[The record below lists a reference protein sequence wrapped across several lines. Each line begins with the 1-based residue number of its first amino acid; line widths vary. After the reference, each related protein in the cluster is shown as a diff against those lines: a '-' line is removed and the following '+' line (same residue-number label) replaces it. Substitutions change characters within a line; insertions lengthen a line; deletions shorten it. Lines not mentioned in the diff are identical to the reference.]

1 MEITSKIAKYVVDT
15 RYEDLPET
23 TREIV
28 KKDFLDTLAS
38 AVAGTMD
45 PICKNVADLVKE
57 WGGKPESTVLVY
69 GGRIPS
75 LNAALINSVAAHILD
90 LTDAHEGAATR
101 AGVTIVPAAFA
112 VAEANGVTNGTDLI
126 AAAAIGLDLVCRMSL
141 AASAGLGGSG
151 FLLSSMTGVFGAAAT
166 TAKLLGLDQDQTVSA
181 LGIAYSQAAGNM
193 QAYDDKAFVTRL
205 QNGFA
210 AKAGI
215 LSGLLAQRGVS
226 GTRNVFSGR
235 YGLYEI
241 YEKGKCDLR
250 QVTDELG
257 ERFECDNLS
266 FKSYPSMRSTHA
278 PIDAALDIV
287 REHNIAAE
295 DVNAVTIRLKKRFY
309 DLLCVP
315 LEDRRAPKTRVA
327 AQTSLPYLIAV
338 AVAKRNVTI
347 EHFSAEAL
355 QDTTVA
361 KIASKVIPVVDP
373 GLEEALSQTGPVVV
387 EIKLQDGRIY
397 TKRVS
402 FPKGGPENPM
412 SVYEIAEKFRRCS
425 DYAFTKIPSVRLAR
439 VIEMCAEMEKVADAA
454 EIMRLL
460 APQ

>member
-28 KKDFLDTLAS
+28 KKDLLDTLAS

-90 LTDAHEGAATR
+90 LTDAHEGSASR

-112 VAEANGVTNGTDLI
+112 VTEAMGVTNGTDLI
-126 AAAAIGLDLVCRMSL
+126 AAVAIGLDLVCRMSL

-266 FKSYPSMRSTHA
+266 FKPYPSMRSTHA

-287 REHNIAAE
+287 PAIPHRSGCRKEECHHRALFCRSATGYNCRQ
-295 DVNAVTIRLKKRFY
+295 DRFQGGPCRRSQSGRRPFS
-309 DLLCVP
+309 DGSRRGGNKASRRTNLHKASVFSQRWTGESDECLR
-315 LEDRRAPKTRVA
+315 DRR
-327 AQTSLPYLIAV
+327 
-338 AVAKRNVTI
+338 
-347 EHFSAEAL
+347 
-355 QDTTVA
+355 
-361 KIASKVIPVVDP
+361 
-373 GLEEALSQTGPVVV
+373 
-387 EIKLQDGRIY
+387 
-397 TKRVS
+397 
-402 FPKGGPENPM
+402 
-412 SVYEIAEKFRRCS
+412 
-425 DYAFTKIPSVRLAR
+425 KIPAVQRLRLHADSISTPGTGNRDVRGNGEGRRRGRDHAITR
-439 VIEMCAEMEKVADAA
+439 AA
-454 EIMRLL
+454 VMLVSTVNSYSGGL
-460 APQ
+460 SSAW